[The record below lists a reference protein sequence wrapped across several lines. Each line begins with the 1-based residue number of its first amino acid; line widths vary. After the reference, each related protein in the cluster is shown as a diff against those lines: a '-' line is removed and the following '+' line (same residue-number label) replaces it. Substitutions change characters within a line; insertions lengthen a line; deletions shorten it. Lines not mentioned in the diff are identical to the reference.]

1 VLSIGVFAI
10 GGFIT
15 SLVSLLVPRL
25 TALYGM
31 DYAHALLVQLAFYLS
46 YLLFA
51 VPIGR
56 IITRYGYMRSATIG
70 LAIMSAATGL
80 LLIANA
86 SRLFLLLLA
95 ALLLLS
101 CGITFLQIASN
112 TVVAVVGSTAGA
124 AFLMNMLQ
132 GCNSAGTIA
141 APLFGAT
148 FLTEGVGAAGGPPFL
163 LALVIM
169 MVLTIVY
176 MRNRRLLDTA
186 PAAGPATGRLDLLSV
201 ISDRKVMWGMA
212 AIFAYVGAEV
222 TIGALLANY
231 LMQPA
236 ALNARPAQAAR
247 MLSLYWGGAM
257 VGRFAGSF
265 LMRRI
270 SPWRP
275 LLAAALLAA
284 ILTAIGAGWGGLPG
298 SVALIAVGL
307 CNSIMYPTIYVLAL
321 PAEAERATPAATL
334 LCMAVVG
341 GAVIPTVCGQI
352 ADRAGLGLSLIVTA
366 LCYLVV
372 AAFALRCSRRG
383 SESA

>member
-1 VLSIGVFAI
+1 MLSVGVFAI
-10 GGFIT
+10 GGFLT
-15 SLVSLLVPRL
+15 ALVGLLVPRL

-31 DYAHALLVQLAFYLS
+31 DYSHAVLVQLAFYLS

-51 VPIGR
+51 VPIGQ
-56 IITRYGYMRSATIG
+56 IITRHGYMRSATMG
-70 LAIMSAATGL
+70 LAIMAAATSL
-80 LLIANA
+80 LLLANA
-86 SRLFLLLLA
+86 SRLFPLLLT

-112 TVVAVVGSTAGA
+112 TVVAVVGGAEGA
-124 AFLMNMLQ
+124 AFRMNLLQ
-132 GCNSAGTIA
+132 GCNAAGTIA

-148 FLTEGVGAAGGPPFL
+148 YLTEGVGADGGPPFV
-163 LALVIM
+163 LALVLL
-169 MVLTIVY
+169 VLLTILY
-176 MRNRRLLDTA
+176 GRNRRLLDTSED
-186 PAAGPATGRLDLLSV
+186 AGAVTGRLDLLSV
-201 ISDRKVMWGMA
+201 ISDRKVLWGMA

-231 LMQPA
+231 LMQPG
-236 ALNARPAQAAR
+236 ALNARPATAAR

-257 VGRFAGSF
+257 VGRFAGSVV
-265 LMRRI
+265 MRRI
-270 SPWRP
+270 SPPKP

-284 ILTAIGAGWGGLPG
+284 ILTSVGAGVGGLLG

-321 PAEAERATPAATL
+321 PAQAERATPAATL

-341 GAVIPTVCGQI
+341 GAVIPMVCGQI
-352 ADRAGLGLSLIVTA
+352 ADRAGLGPSLIVPA

-372 AAFALRCSRRG
+372 AAFALSCSRRG
-383 SESA
+383 TETT